1 MLKTLKTKQ
10 KTAVKS
16 KSKPSSAKKPG
27 KALDKEISP
36 KSTKQST
43 PSSSTPTNKSRVVSR
58 QDKLNK
64 GDPAEY
70 TSESDADA
78 EDIIKATDSMKA
90 KVLDSLK
97 VFKDANS
104 EYMNQNQLLHEEV
117 DNFQEGFKNV
127 KNEVSE
133 ILWESSKSKEELSRI
148 RVIMESPRSRIKE
161 DQILDLDFSSVKLPN
176 EEALYETLK
185 TLQDEIDEMR
195 KKIENNEKEIQEKDL
210 QNSELRSV
218 VFKLRDSLMTE
229 TITLEA
235 EDTHVPCTGCLLF

>member
-10 KTAVKS
+10 KTTVKS
-16 KSKPSSAKKPG
+16 KSKPNSTKKPG
-27 KALDKEISP
+27 KTLDKEFSS

-43 PSSSTPTNKSRVVSR
+43 PSSNTPTNKSRVLSR

-64 GDPAEY
+64 GDPADY
-70 TSESDADA
+70 TSESDPDA
-78 EDIIKATDSMKA
+78 EDIVKATDSMKE

-97 VFKDANS
+97 VFKDVNS

-117 DNFQEGFKNV
+117 DNFEEGFKTV

-148 RVIMESPRSRIKE
+148 RVIMETPRSKIKE

-185 TLQDEIDEMR
+185 KLQDEIDEMR
-195 KKIENNEKEIQEKDL
+195 GKIENNEKEIQEKDL

-229 TITLEA
+229 TLVLEA
-235 EDTHVPCTGCLLF
+235 EDNHIPCTGCLLF